1 MIGLPD
7 VAQND
12 HLEAAAIVRGFPRR
26 ASIPA
31 WARAIV
37 LRTTPA
43 LAIYAAFALLLG
55 LPLILVLVQAV
66 MPGLFDTHAPSMAI
80 SIAPLERA
88 LASPRVGD
96 SVLHSFELAL
106 ATAAAATALGGL
118 FAVLAQRCNVPG
130 RRFIAVLPWLVFLTP
145 SYLKAL
151 AWVLLMSPGGYLAQ
165 LGLLPDG
172 LRHAFFALPGLV
184 FVQTLSL
191 FPLASFVI
199 GSALAGLGSEY
210 EDAARMA
217 GAAPLRIW
225 LRING
230 PLLLPAIALSVI
242 AIFAEVLSDFGM
254 ASTIARV
261 SNFSVLTYGIYAAA
275 SDYPVD
281 FAMAGTQALILLLL
295 VVAVVVADRLLRR
308 RADPRLISGR
318 SRALRR
324 YQLGRWRWLAA
335 AGVGAIGTLALIL
348 PILAIVAR
356 SFTST
361 LGAGLSPGN
370 LTFANVLAALSPGSD
385 ASVAL
390 GRSLGFAG
398 MTAII
403 ACAGALLL
411 AIEVERSKGIMR
423 PLVLGLS
430 LGAVAIPGIVL
441 GFGYILLW
449 NRLPGFRDWP
459 FPHYGDASLLVT
471 GYAAAALP
479 YCLVII
485 LGAIGQLAPSLS
497 EAARLFGVGGP
508 RRVLRITLPLVFL
521 SVLTAFLLTFIRTV
535 FELPISQMLIPL
547 SGPPVPPMVTSLFGH
562 DRDGLGAAL
571 SLVSM
576 TLAGGGAG
584 LVWLLATRH
593 FGRRA
598 AVPARIAPEGM
609 SP

>member
-1 MIGLPD
+1 M
-7 VAQND
+7 AHD
-12 HLEAAAIVRGFPRR
+12 HELQAAAIARGFPRPVPL
-26 ASIPA
+26 PA
-31 WARAIV
+31 WARGVAA
-37 LRTTPA
+37 RATPS
-43 LAIYAAFALLLG
+43 LVIYGAFVLLLG
-55 LPLILVLVQAV
+55 LPLLLVLVQAV
-66 MPGLFDTHAPSMAI
+66 MPGLFDVRAPSMAI
-80 SIAPLERA
+80 SLVPLERA
-88 LASPRVGD
+88 LASPRVAE
-96 SVLHSFELAL
+96 SVMHSFELAL
-106 ATAAAATALGGL
+106 ATAVSATALGGA
-118 FAVLAQRCNVPG
+118 FAVLAQRCDVPG
-130 RRFIAVLPWLVFLTP
+130 KRLIAMLPWLVFLTP

-165 LGLLPDG
+165 LGLLPEG
-172 LRHAFFALPGLV
+172 IHHAFFALPGLV

-225 LRING
+225 IRING
-230 PLLLPAIALSVI
+230 PLVLPAIALSVI

-281 FAMAGTQALILLLL
+281 FPMAGTQALILLLL
-295 VVAVVVADRLLRR
+295 VAAVVVADRLLRR

-318 SRALRR
+318 SRAVRR
-324 YQLGRWRWLAA
+324 YRLGPWRWVAA
-335 AGVGAIGTLALIL
+335 IIVGTIGVLALGL
-348 PILAIVAR
+348 PILAITAR
-356 SFTST
+356 SFTGT
-361 LGAGLSPGN
+361 LGAGLAPGN
-370 LTFANVLAALSPGSD
+370 LTLVNVLAALSPGSD
-385 ASVAL
+385 ASAAL

-398 MTAII
+398 VTALI
-403 ACAGALLL
+403 ACTAALLL
-411 AIEVERSKGIMR
+411 AIEVERSKGLMR

-471 GYAAAALP
+471 GYVAAALP

-485 LGAIGQLAPSLS
+485 LGAIGQLAPSLNES
-497 EAARLFGVGGP
+497 ARLFGVGGG

-521 SVLTAFLLTFIRTV
+521 SVMTAFLLTFIRTV
-535 FELPISQMLIPL
+535 FELPISQMLVPL
-547 SGPPVPPMVTSLFGH
+547 SGPPVPPMVTGLFGH
-562 DRDGLGAAL
+562 DRDGLGSAL

-576 TLAGGGAG
+576 ALAGGGAG
-584 LVWLLATRH
+584 IVWFVATRY

-598 AVPARIAPEGM
+598 GGPASSMPAPGGV